1 MELIKRRSKR
11 RVRIDI
17 HPLIDVVFLLLIF
30 FMVTTTFSQRPGMKL
45 ELPASETASTQ
56 QIQELTVVLT
66 YDQRVFFQ
74 GREIELSNLPN
85 LLEKELQKSSEKMV
99 IISADRR
106 VEYGKVVAVM
116 DIAKKSGARGL
127 TIATRPVG
135 ERQNPP

>member
-56 QIQELTVVLT
+56 SLQELTVVLT

-74 GREIELSNLPN
+74 GREIEISNLPN
-85 LLEKELQKSSEKMV
+85 LLEKELKKSSEKMV

-127 TIATRPVG
+127 TIATRPVS
-135 ERQNPP
+135 ER